1 MLATTKKDRR
11 QPARAANPS
20 AVIADSE
27 YVARRAKRHL
37 NDLERTNYTE
47 PTTGPS
53 AYGDADDESKGP
65 TALGKDDD
73 GSGKKRKRSM
83 AIRSLLMYRK
93 NLAALLDESLS
104 PFPLRINLSEA
115 PPNQPNYLTA
125 AAPPSRHPPAAI
137 CSVCGYTGKYACL
150 RCGLKYCDIGCRTTH
165 DESRCERR

>member
-1 MLATTKKDRR
+1 MLAVPPRLTAPST
-11 QPARAANPS
+11 PAAQRAANPS

-27 YVARRAKRHL
+27 YVARRVKRHL

-53 AYGDADDESKGP
+53 AYGEADDESKGP

-73 GSGKKRKRSM
+73 GKKRKRSM
-83 AIRSLLMYRK
+83 AVRSLLMYRK
-93 NLAALLDESLS
+93 NLAALLDES
-104 PFPLRINLSEA
+104 NLSEA
-115 PPNQPNYLTA
+115 LPNQPNYLTA
-125 AAPPSRHPPAAI
+125 AAPPSRHPPLAI
-137 CSVCGYTGKYACL
+137 CSVCGYTGKYSCL

>member
-104 PFPLRINLSEA
+104 PFPLRIV
-115 PPNQPNYLTA
+115 PFVPNYFAGRRTSPKPRPISPTTSPLPHLPHDT
-125 AAPPSRHPPAAI
+125 HPPR
-137 CSVCGYTGKYACL
+137 SVPSAGILASTRA
-150 RCGLKYCDIGCRTTH
+150 
-165 DESRCERR
+165 